1 MEHDSS
7 LRNRSLTFDCGGS
20 RIADSLHTRN
30 FLRLPSLWGR
40 LCVPLIH
47 SDSRHLSVLRVESRL
62 SRSSV
67 LSIHS
72 SQAFCI
78 SPSSWH
84 IHTHR
89 SSHSPSVPP
98 YLPPCAPSLSL
109 SLSYTLFIP
118 SSLSSFI
125 SPLPFALHP
134 RYISSQPSLIRSLFV
149 YLSDERGSE
158 FLNLPFPS
166 SIGKWCEQRRGGSWR
181 VIAIS
186 VCLSRQTFW
195 YYSRRRHSV
204 EIGFSCELARVVTRP
219 WNYLTLEE
227 IRERNVF
234 PYKILPT
241 NIFRNDYSYN
251 NVVERNWIKN

>member
-1 MEHDSS
+1 MKWTKRLFLITFTIAFFVCRSTHSRYLVKYMFVMEHDSS

-78 SPSSWH
+78 SPSSRH

-89 SSHSPSVPP
+89 SSHSPSVPL
-98 YLPPCAPSLSL
+98 YLPPSAPSLSL
-109 SLSYTLFIP
+109 SRSLTRSSSPRYFHR
-118 SSLSSFI
+118 SSLCFHSRYTHATFPLNPPSFAVSSCTWVTNEE
-125 SPLPFALHP
+125 A
-134 RYISSQPSLIRSLFV
+134 SSSTSLFHH
-149 YLSDERGSE
+149 LSESDASNDETD
-158 FLNLPFPS
+158 LD
-166 SIGKWCEQRRGGSWR
+166 
-181 VIAIS
+181 
-186 VCLSRQTFW
+186 
-195 YYSRRRHSV
+195 
-204 EIGFSCELARVVTRP
+204 EL
-219 WNYLTLEE
+219 
-227 IRERNVF
+227 
-234 PYKILPT
+234 
-241 NIFRNDYSYN
+241 
-251 NVVERNWIKN
+251 

>member
-78 SPSSWH
+78 SPSSRH

-98 YLPPCAPSLSL
+98 YLPPFAPPLSL
-109 SLSYTLFIP
+109 ALLHALHPLVTFLVHLSASIRV
-118 SSLSSFI
+118 I
-125 SPLPFALHP
+125 HP
-134 RYISSQPSLIRSLFV
+134 RYIFPQPSLIRSLFV

-166 SIGKWCEQRRGGSWR
+166 PIEKWCEQRRDGSWR

-186 VCLSRQTFW
+186 VCSSRQTFW
-195 YYSRRRHSV
+195 YYSRRHHSV

-234 PYKILPT
+234 PYKIDTSDKYISKRLQL
-241 NIFRNDYSYN
+241 
-251 NVVERNWIKN
+251 